1 MVLVNIKISI
11 YRLSCHYIR
20 CSLNPGNGKMLKL
33 LQTCSLLFRIYILI
47 DSTALSMNSNF
58 CQKKWR
64 LWRRWH
70 CLCVSCADANG
81 FFMSNFVLN
90 IKTWK
95 HVNDSFSSL
104 SLWRPTLF
112 VPHRIAS
119 YQPTNQSLSQPCL
132 WRQIF
137 CLHRS
142 NPFPLGS
149 KQCWP
154 PTGIKGEI
162 LKYDHTIPAGWFAK
176 CFNTDVFNKTNFLE
190 VLAD

>member
-20 CSLNPGNGKMLKL
+20 CPLNPGNGKMLKL

-119 YQPTNQSLSQPCL
+119 HRTNQPTNHCPNLVCEDKFSFCIVPTPSLLAARSVG
-132 WRQIF
+132 RQ
-137 CLHRS
+137 
-142 NPFPLGS
+142 
-149 KQCWP
+149 Q
-154 PTGIKGEI
+154 E
-162 LKYDHTIPAGWFAK
+162 
-176 CFNTDVFNKTNFLE
+176 
-190 VLAD
+190 